1 MSERGQ
7 DEVVERREREYVDA
21 SEVSWA
27 VRALQRAQIELDRAL
42 ADQMG
47 LRALDYAAMTFLLQA
62 THPPG
67 PVELATWL
75 GISTGSGPSSPT
87 DWSAAGTCTAAGA
100 ADDRRRVV
108 LELDH
113 DAVAAMVDRLRPL
126 FTDLEH
132 VADTFTEDERAAIT
146 RYLGPSPIAP
156 APTRPHCGRAD
167 RRAPR
172 AVSSTTPAHA
182 GVLLRSPTR
191 RRGEGVHVVTPSRW
205 AARSAAAGPPSWR
218 SSSRPSMRAMA
229 ASASARRVPVSP
241 SSRSAAQAIQAS
253 TSCGTTRS

>member
-75 GISTGSGPSSPT
+75 GISTGSGTELADRLERS
-87 DWSAAGTCTAAGA
+87 GHLHRRRA

-132 VADTFTEDERAAIT
+132 VADTFTEDERAVIT
-146 RYLGPSPIAP
+146 RYLEAVTDR
-156 APTRPHCGRAD
+156 TR
-167 RRAPR
+167 
-172 AVSSTTPAHA
+172 AHA
-182 GVLLRSPTR
+182 ASLRP
-191 RRGEGVHVVTPSRW
+191 G
-205 AARSAAAGPPSWR
+205 
-218 SSSRPSMRAMA
+218 
-229 ASASARRVPVSP
+229 
-241 SSRSAAQAIQAS
+241 
-253 TSCGTTRS
+253 